1 MFYNKEEGYF
11 LNFFGLNFRFDCEWK
26 RGLGIFT
33 FMKGENLETGGNCFY
48 GNTRVFCAYV
58 ERAYRFRA

>member
-33 FMKGENLETGGNCFY
+33 FMKGENLETGGII
-48 GNTRVFCAYV
+48 
-58 ERAYRFRA
+58 